1 MHTLVETIAREAG
14 ELALDHFRRLPTL
27 AVESKG
33 PLDLVT
39 RADREVEG
47 FITERLRSAFPGDGI
62 YGEEGA
68 SVNATTGRTWV
79 VDPIDGT
86 FNFVRGGDQWAI
98 SIGLYEKGAPAFGVI
113 HAPVRRETVVGGAG
127 QKATLNGE
135 PLSVRSGFNRQSA
148 SVGVG
153 FHPSIPTA
161 TRLETLR
168 YIIDE
173 LKMSFRCCG
182 SATASLLEVARGQV
196 DGYVG
201 FGESTWDV
209 MAAIPV
215 LRLLGVENTVDWNV
229 TPLSAKLNFACG
241 TPLFLEALKPILRNG
256 NGAAALS

>member
-1 MHTLVETIAREAG
+1 MHTTIEAIAREAG

-47 FITERLRSAFPGDGI
+47 FITQRLRSAFPGDGI

-68 SVNATTGRTWV
+68 SVSATTGRTWV
-79 VDPIDGT
+79 IDPIDGT

-98 SIGLYEKGAPAFGVI
+98 SIGLYENGAPVFGVI
-113 HAPVRRETVVGGAG
+113 HAPVRRETLVGGGG
-127 QKATLNGE
+127 QEATLNGK
-135 PLSVRSGFNRQSA
+135 PLAVRSGFNRQSA
-148 SVGVG
+148 SIGVG
-153 FHPSIPTA
+153 FHPTIPTA
-161 TRLETLR
+161 TRLEALR

-173 LKMSFRCCG
+173 LGMSFRCCG

-215 LRLLGVENTVDWNV
+215 LRLLGVENTLDW
-229 TPLSAKLNFACG
+229 TRLTLAAKLNFACG
-241 TPLFLEALKPILRNG
+241 TPQLLEAVKPILKNG
-256 NGAAALS
+256 SGSGTA